1 MQSCRALFVVSLLS
15 GCAGAQPPEAEL
27 APPADPSA
35 EHVIPQTLGPGP
47 LARVT
52 VRLPRTYEERIA
64 GREVTVLEAL
74 FVIDNTSTRRV
85 EITALAIA
93 SASTRRGPL
102 GGRRPF
108 RVEGDRRVPPEDEG
122 TMRARFALPRGVA
135 SELCSVELE
144 WAIQAEGGARHTER
158 TRFRRAPARG
168 DSARSDAR
176 FVHAPYI
183 PPELPV

>member
-1 MQSCRALFVVSLLS
+1 RARPHRVAAGSDVARETHPAASDGTNDAAARRRRTQMQSCRALFVVSLLS

-74 FVIDNTSTRRV
+74 FVIDNTS
-85 EITALAIA
+85 
-93 SASTRRGPL
+93 
-102 GGRRPF
+102 
-108 RVEGDRRVPPEDEG
+108 
-122 TMRARFALPRGVA
+122 
-135 SELCSVELE
+135 
-144 WAIQAEGGARHTER
+144 
-158 TRFRRAPARG
+158 
-168 DSARSDAR
+168 
-176 FVHAPYI
+176 
-183 PPELPV
+183 